1 MQIMI
6 PGLGGRSKYLANSD
20 SNLFWTRLLQTVSRD
35 YRQGELSSARERTRA
50 LNNGLGSVP
59 FCLC

>member
-20 SNLFWTRLLQTVSRD
+20 SNLFWTRLLQTVSAI
-35 YRQGELSSARERTRA
+35 ETIVRA
-50 LNNGLGSVP
+50 S
-59 FCLC
+59 